1 MTDKAEFEKEITS
14 ILAESADVE
23 YPANLHSKI
32 MQGLENEIPAKPK
45 SYITSFSYGF
55 AFACV
60 FILIAYSA
68 FYFLTLD
75 KAELDNNSN
84 KPQVIVT
91 NMKQGELDDVTEEEI
106 KQFFAQL
113 KKYNEQQKL
122 VNPAVKENIIPE
134 AHLASDR

>member
-1 MTDKAEFEKEITS
+1 MTDKEEFEKRVATV
-14 ILAESADVE
+14 LAESGNID
-23 YPANLHSKI
+23 YPANLHGKI
-32 MQGLENEIPAKPK
+32 MEELEKEMPTNSSGPI
-45 SYITSFSYGF
+45 SLFSYGF

-68 FYFLTLD
+68 FYFLTIN
-75 KAELDNNSN
+75 KTELDNNSN

-91 NMKQGELDDVTEEEI
+91 NMKQGELEEVTEDEI

-113 KKYNEQQKL
+113 KKYNEQHKL
-122 VNPAVKENIIPE
+122 LNPAVPENVIPE